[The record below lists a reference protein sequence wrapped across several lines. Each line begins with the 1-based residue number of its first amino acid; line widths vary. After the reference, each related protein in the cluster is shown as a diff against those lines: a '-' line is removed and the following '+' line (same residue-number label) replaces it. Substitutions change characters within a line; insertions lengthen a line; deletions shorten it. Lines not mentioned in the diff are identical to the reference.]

1 MMEECLADSKSK
13 GVRGEVV
20 KGVESDLFMLYQN
33 TDLKEKPEQLARRG
47 DARYSDAAC
56 SLIDSIYNN
65 KKDIQVVNVMNSL
78 PFRLPFMVTAMQ
90 LSRL

>member
-13 GVRGEVV
+13 GVRGKVV
-20 KGVESDLFMLYQN
+20 KGVESERFMLYQN

-47 DARYSDAAC
+47 GVRYSDAAC

-90 LSRL
+90 LSSL

>member
-13 GVRGEVV
+13 GVRDEVV

-33 TDLKEKPEQLARRG
+33 TDLKGKPEQLARRG
-47 DARYSDAAC
+47 GARYSDAAC
-56 SLIDSIYNN
+56 SFIDSIYNN

-90 LSRL
+90 LSML